1 MIIANKFAGKKIK
14 DTYRKSNKL
23 VGVESQKKPG
33 TPPKLTTTYRP
44 SIVSQSLSSRS
55 EQISVYIC
63 RYRYMCI
70 LIVESCFGA
79 CCVNWAPA
87 SDSLSCKWASRSL
100 WGK

>member
-44 SIVSQSLSSRS
+44 SICGWYVTQVADDRRKQVKVICLSKPKQPIRAN
-55 EQISVYIC
+55 ISIH
-63 RYRYMCI
+63 M
-70 LIVESCFGA
+70 
-79 CCVNWAPA
+79 
-87 SDSLSCKWASRSL
+87 
-100 WGK
+100 